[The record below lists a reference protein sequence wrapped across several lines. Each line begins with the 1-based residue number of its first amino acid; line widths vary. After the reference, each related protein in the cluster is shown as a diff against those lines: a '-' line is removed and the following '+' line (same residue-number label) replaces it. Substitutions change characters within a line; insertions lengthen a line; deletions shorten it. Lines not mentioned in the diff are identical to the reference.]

1 MTFDLETV
9 VIGAF
14 GFLAGWTVRSAIAIS
29 QIRSDLDKM
38 QERMTETARRESQH
52 SVAGI
57 KQVIADHDE
66 SIRLHGERLTSLTVR
81 VEQLHGR

>member
-52 SVAGI
+52 SVAGV
-57 KQVIADHDE
+57 KQVFADHDE
-66 SIRLHGERLTSLTVR
+66 TIRLHGERLTELSIR
-81 VEQLHGR
+81 VGRQDG